1 MLCSSN
7 IFCECSFAGTVL
19 IWNSLVNRGIKRIL
33 EMGTQKNIYTGANGL
48 VYMKIIKTLGSEVSG
63 IIETK

>member
-1 MLCSSN
+1 
-7 IFCECSFAGTVL
+7 
-19 IWNSLVNRGIKRIL
+19 
-33 EMGTQKNIYTGANGL
+33 MGTQKNIYTGANGL